1 MLSEDDYTRRR
12 RRRRLDVLVGSY
24 LVSSYF
30 KNDQIG

>member
-1 MLSEDDYTRRR
+1 MLGEDDYTR